1 MFPPGRL
8 KLVTRPSLI
17 GSRASLA
24 AAASM
29 SPTSVSAASAR
40 SSADGL
46 AERDAEHKREAD
58 RVAQLLR
65 GSTTEAGRSQRAPCH
80 LKGSRV
86 HHTARASRPLSSG
99 RAVPFAREPYN
110 QRRKP
115 AAPTPWGA
123 AGSAEPK
130 RRARKGLFA
139 LGPSSSRPRPRCHR
153 RAPGPPSHEANELA
167 HRQRLSRERPRG
179 LRLGVGLFGVLGLGQ
194 RARRPYA
201 RPIASRNGTQYS
213 EMLCAPISACK

>member
-1 MFPPGRL
+1 
-8 KLVTRPSLI
+8 
-17 GSRASLA
+17 
-24 AAASM
+24 M

-40 SSADGL
+40 SSADEMSVEVSARAACRRPLGRWFGR
-46 AERDAEHKREAD
+46 ARR
-58 RVAQLLR
+58 RAQA
-65 GSTTEAGRSQRAPCH
+65 GGRSRRPVITRINN
-80 LKGSRV
+80 GSRKKPAGAMPV
-86 HHTARASRPLSSG
+86 KRFARPSYRARASRPLSSG

-130 RRARKGLFA
+130 RRARKGLLA

-153 RAPGPPSHEANELA
+153 RAPGPPSHEANERA

-179 LRLGVGLFGVLGLGQ
+179 LRPGVELFGVLGLSQ

-201 RPIASRNGTQYS
+201 RPLAGMERNTLKCFVQ
-213 EMLCAPISACK
+213 